1 MHTCLPLSH
10 TLGLLH
16 CVTAVLKCQ
25 SLYAFLR
32 LKTFKRCLQFT
43 VEDLKEDQLFL
54 SGLC

>member
-10 TLGLLH
+10 ALGLLH